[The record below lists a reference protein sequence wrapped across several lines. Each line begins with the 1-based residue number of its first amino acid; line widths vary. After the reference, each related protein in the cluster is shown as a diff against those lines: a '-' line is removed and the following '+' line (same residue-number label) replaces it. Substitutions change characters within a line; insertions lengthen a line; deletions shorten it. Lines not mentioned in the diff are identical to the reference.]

1 MSVQDQ
7 ISNDIKEAMKARN
20 VDKLAALRAVKSAIM
35 LEATK
40 DGSTTVS
47 DEMSLQIIA
56 KLVKQRK
63 DSAAIFTEQNRPDLA
78 VDEINQLAYLEE
90 YLPTQMGEEEV
101 RSVVKEV
108 IAQVGAS
115 SPADMGKC
123 MSPLMG
129 KWTFTRRQD
138 LPKIIA
144 LNGAVYIAESDFF
157 QSREEEDAFLTVETV
172 GYVMPKSRSLDI
184 DTEDDMKLCEV
195 LLKQRQ
201 LTE

>member
-7 ISNDIKEAMKARN
+7 ITNDIKEAMKARN

-40 DGSTTVS
+40 EGNTTVS
-47 DEMSLQIIA
+47 DEVSLSLIT

-101 RSVVKEV
+101 RKIVQEV
-108 IAQVGAS
+108 IEKVGAS

-123 MSPLMG
+123 MGPLMG
-129 KWTFTRRQD
+129 R
-138 LPKIIA
+138 
-144 LNGAVYIAESDFF
+144 LNGKADGSLISKLVK
-157 QSREEEDAFLTVETV
+157 EEL
-172 GYVMPKSRSLDI
+172 S
-184 DTEDDMKLCEV
+184 
-195 LLKQRQ
+195 
-201 LTE
+201 